1 MSCRL
6 CHQAI
11 HPLICIEFKLMFAQ
25 IISMAHIHTHEE
37 LLHQLMEDT
46 GVFTHFFCVDRNE
59 TLSFVT
65 EIYCWYAH
73 LISTHTAHTKHTKQ
87 SQLLFPFNEYPIILE
102 NFLFW
107 SNLFWDDRRWG
118 HKIRLQSKS
127 DICRFNEMQLY
138 RYNCVGEPQQ
148 QQFSLIT
155 SENVE
160 LNQEC
165 TKYKKRRRKQII
177 IADSFTVVHL
187 SVAAA
192 TVFTACVRKISAKIN
207 VQRVYTQPEPHNR
220 NKTYEEYSLMLS
232 QRNPAT
238 DCQSPVIGTPST
250 ISVLAACCS
259 VPSTCGAA
267 RVYVSVWAVARVDD
281 GVCS

>member
-11 HPLICIEFKLMFAQ
+11 HPLIYIEFKLMFAQ

-165 TKYKKRRRKQII
+165 TKYKKRRRKQIF

-192 TVFTACVRKISAKIN
+192 TVFTA
-207 VQRVYTQPEPHNR
+207 
-220 NKTYEEYSLMLS
+220 YEKY
-232 QRNPAT
+232 P
-238 DCQSPVIGTPST
+238 PK
-250 ISVLAACCS
+250 
-259 VPSTCGAA
+259 STCNAYIRNRSHTIETKHTKNIRWCCHNEIQRLTASRQWSVRRARYRCWLPAA
-267 RVYVSVWAVARVDD
+267 LFHPHVARRACMW
-281 GVCS
+281 VCER